1 MKLTKHTVTG
11 AGLGKKKPRVLHL
24 RRRTDIKYLDI
35 SRLRVHRGR
44 LKPGPEVPRMFP
56 EAGKE
61 NNNMLR
67 YSKSSDLG

>member
-1 MKLTKHTVTG
+1 M
-11 AGLGKKKPRVLHL
+11 GKKKPRVLHL
-24 RRRTDIKYLDI
+24 RKRTDIKYRDI

-44 LKPGPEVPRMFP
+44 LKPRLEVPQMFP

-61 NNNMLR
+61 NKNMLR